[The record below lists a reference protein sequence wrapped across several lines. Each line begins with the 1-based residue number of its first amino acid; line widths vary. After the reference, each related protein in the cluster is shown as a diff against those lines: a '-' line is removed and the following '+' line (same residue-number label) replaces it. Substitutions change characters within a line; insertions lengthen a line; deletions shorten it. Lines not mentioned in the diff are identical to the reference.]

1 MKFLL
6 TIIQAVGLG
15 CASAAA
21 GRRVLHYLQLESYQL
36 PGYVKSVR
44 RNAMRAL
51 IPPIAMA
58 AVGVA
63 ALRLSGLTG
72 LALLLEALT
81 AALLVW
87 QAAKEKAKKPFVA
100 TERVKRLLAV
110 HAAVNTVLALALLTV
125 SPVLGYLMPAFE
137 PALLMLEACDLA
149 AEGGPAAEI
158 AKRMETERDHVYAS
172 FIIDTLEFLWKGG
185 RCSGVA
191 ALGANLLRL
200 KPCIEV
206 RDGNMHVGR
215 KFRGRL
221 GDVLEQYAAAKLS
234 GREGLRLNRVFI
246 THSGVEDGMVERV
259 KGVVKS
265 LAPFEEV
272 FVTRAG
278 CTVSSHCG
286 PGTLGV
292 LFMAD

>member
-1 MKFLL
+1 MSSIKISADSTCDLSPEL
-6 TIIQAVGLG
+6 KERYGITTVPLYVNYEGKSCRDG
-15 CASAAA
+15 VDASPED
-21 GRRVLHYLQLESYQL
+21 LYESYYRTGKVSTTSA
-36 PGYVKSVR
+36 PTPED
-44 RNAMRAL
+44 L
-51 IPPIAMA
+51 IQHFQN
-58 AVGVA
+58 
-63 ALRLSGLTG
+63 
-72 LALLLEALT
+72 LT
-81 AALLVW
+81 ADGSEVIHFDISSAMSSAYQNAVL
-87 QAAKEKAKKPFVA
+87 AAKEVPGVY
-100 TERVKRLLAV
+100 
-110 HAAVNTVLALALLTV
+110 
-125 SPVLGYLMPAFE
+125 PVDGRNLSTGT
-137 PALLMLEACDLA
+137 ALLMLEACDLA
-149 AEGGPAAEI
+149 AEGVPAAEI

>member
-110 HAAVNTVLALALLTV
+110 HVAVNTVLALALLTV
-125 SPVLGYLMPAFE
+125 SPVLGYLLPAFE
-137 PALLMLEACDLA
+137 PALLMLAALIAAPMEKHIAGQFIKDAQARLA
-149 AEGGPAAEI
+149 AQP
-158 AKRMETERDHVYAS
+158 
-172 FIIDTLEFLWKGG
+172 
-185 RCSGVA
+185 
-191 ALGANLLRL
+191 
-200 KPCIEV
+200 
-206 RDGNMHVGR
+206 
-215 KFRGRL
+215 
-221 GDVLEQYAAAKLS
+221 
-234 GREGLRLNRVFI
+234 GLIKIGI
-246 THSGVEDGMVERV
+246 TGSYG
-259 KGVVKS
+259 KTS
-265 LAPFEEV
+265 A
-272 FVTRAG
+272 T
-278 CTVSSHCG
+278 SS
-286 PGTLGV
+286 P
-292 LFMAD
+292 

>member
-72 LALLLEALT
+72 LALLLETLT

-87 QAAKEKAKKPFVA
+87 QAAKEKEKKPFVA
-100 TERVKRLLAV
+100 TERV
-110 HAAVNTVLALALLTV
+110 
-125 SPVLGYLMPAFE
+125 
-137 PALLMLEACDLA
+137 
-149 AEGGPAAEI
+149 
-158 AKRMETERDHVYAS
+158 
-172 FIIDTLEFLWKGG
+172 
-185 RCSGVA
+185 
-191 ALGANLLRL
+191 
-200 KPCIEV
+200 
-206 RDGNMHVGR
+206 
-215 KFRGRL
+215 
-221 GDVLEQYAAAKLS
+221 
-234 GREGLRLNRVFI
+234 
-246 THSGVEDGMVERV
+246 
-259 KGVVKS
+259 
-265 LAPFEEV
+265 
-272 FVTRAG
+272 
-278 CTVSSHCG
+278 
-286 PGTLGV
+286 
-292 LFMAD
+292 